1 MTVKLDFSRALRGA
15 AWALARV
22 SCVGLLF
29 LGTTNCLPAPSDDS
43 GGSSGGGNSSA
54 GGNGGN
60 VTPQGGTTHAPTGG
74 STYVSQGGT
83 SYVPPQGGTPEGGT
97 TTTPPVGGTTSLPP
111 VGGTTSLPPVGGT
124 TSLPPVGGT
133 TSPPAGGAIAITCTP
148 VPKSSG
154 GLACPGKKCTL
165 GTYSG
170 YNFTFVDPTGKSTIC
185 MTPESLCGAGTTGAQ
200 DPPAYSVWGAGF
212 GFNLSP
218 LTTETT
224 AVPVQLSG
232 SGVTVTVSSLPTGA
246 DLRVQ
251 VNVGGTAYCAKMT
264 TATQTLPWTS
274 FNSTCWTPTPAG
286 ALAGAPNTPNIQFQ
300 ASSGTAAGTFDFC
313 VTALSFQ

>member
-1 MTVKLDFSRALRGA
+1 
-15 AWALARV
+15 
-22 SCVGLLF
+22 LLF

-83 SYVPPQGGTPEGGT
+83 SYVPPQGGTPQGGT
-97 TTTPPVGGTTSLPP
+97 TNVSQGGTSYVPPQGGTPQGGTTSLPP